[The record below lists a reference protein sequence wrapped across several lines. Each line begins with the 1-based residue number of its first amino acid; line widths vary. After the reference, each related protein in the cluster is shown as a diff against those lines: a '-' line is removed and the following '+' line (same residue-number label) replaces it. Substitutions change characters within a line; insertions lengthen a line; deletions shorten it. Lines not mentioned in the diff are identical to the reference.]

1 MSLEI
6 TCRSTDGIEILDLN
20 GQLTFGQGDLDFR
33 RELGGLVKAGNIR
46 IALNFGD
53 LRKLDTTGLG
63 TLLFALA
70 KLRKAG
76 GNLAIFNVKRTHIE
90 LLTEARLE
98 AVFEMFQDEQDA
110 INSFF
115 PDREV
120 KRFDILEFIESRNVK
135 SLNPASGVGK
145 SG

>member
-6 TCRSTDGIEILDLN
+6 TPRSTERIEILDLN
-20 GQLTFGQGDLDFR
+20 GHLIFGQEDLDFR
-33 RELGGLVKAGNIR
+33 RELDRLVKAGKIR
-46 IALNFGD
+46 IALNLGD

-76 GNLAIFNVKRTHIE
+76 GNLAIFNVKPAHIE

-98 AVFEMFQDEQDA
+98 TVFEAFQDEQDA

-115 PDREV
+115 PDRKV
-120 KRFDILEFIESRNVK
+120 KRFDILEFVVSQKLK
-135 SLNPASGVGK
+135 SLKPVSVLGMSG
-145 SG
+145 

>member
-6 TCRSTDGIEILDLN
+6 TPRSSEGIEILDLN
-20 GQLTFGQGDLDFR
+20 GQLTFGQEDLDFR
-33 RELGGLVKAGNIR
+33 RELDRLVKAGKIR
-46 IALNFGD
+46 IVLNLGE

-76 GNLAIFNVKRTHIE
+76 GNLAIFNVKPAHIE
-90 LLTEARLE
+90 LLTEVRLE
-98 AVFEMFQDEQDA
+98 TVFEAFEDEQDA
-110 INSFF
+110 IDSFF

-120 KRFDILEFIESRNVK
+120 KRYDILEFVESLKLK
-135 SLNPASGVGK
+135 SMEPVSAPAK

>member
-6 TCRSTDGIEILDLN
+6 TRHSTEGIVILDLN
-20 GQLTFGQGDLDFR
+20 GRLTFGQEDLDFR
-33 RELGGLVKAGNIR
+33 RELDSLVKAGKTR
-46 IALNFGD
+46 IALNFVD
-53 LRKLDTTGLG
+53 LGKLDTTGLG

-76 GNLAIFNVKRTHIE
+76 GNLAIFNVKPAHIE
-90 LLTEARLE
+90 LLTEVRLE
-98 AVFEMFQDEQDA
+98 TVFEAFEDEQDA
-110 INSFF
+110 IDSFF

-120 KRFDILEFIESRNVK
+120 KRFDILEFVESLKLK
-135 SLNPASGVGK
+135 SMKPVSALAK

>member
-6 TCRSTDGIEILDLN
+6 TPRSTEGIEILDLN
-20 GQLTFGQGDLDFR
+20 GHLTFGQEDLDFR
-33 RELGGLVKAGNIR
+33 RELDRLVKAGEIR
-46 IALNFGD
+46 IALNLSD

-76 GNLAIFNVKRTHIE
+76 GNLAIFNVKPAHIE

-98 AVFEMFQDEQDA
+98 TVFEAFQDEQDA

-120 KRFDILEFIESRNVK
+120 KRFDILEFVESQKLKRMKPV
-135 SLNPASGVGK
+135 SAPAK